1 MRPAALSPRAPATPA
16 PARLA
21 APPSPPRRRAAPRR
35 PRADA
40 GGAEPSAAPAA
51 PPNPTPPSTSAVAID
66 PYAELLA
73 GGALPDERMARALGV
88 DAALLRP
95 LAELPG
101 TASVADLRGRL
112 VALGQWSAALR
123 RGVLPDPA
131 ADAPWPQEPFR
142 SKFVAVLKRLEM
154 PRFTRRH
161 PKLLA
166 PLLRQFL
173 SLAGEFE
180 AELLAAEAEQATQQP
195 QRPPPSAGGAAPGE
209 PPPEGGAGEAG
220 GADGGGASAAGAED
234 DPGGEPGAGEAG
246 EAAPGERGEVEAE
259 LRDADGAEG
268 GAPRPEA
275 AAAGGD
281 AEAELEPGGYA
292 ERLAEEMLSK
302 FERDWAPAVEA
313 LAVAAAAF
321 DDVDS
326 LLDGPEGFDSSKS
339 IWRASGWREVDALR
353 RRLEALRELRDLVR
367 SLGRGGGRGPLR
379 LAPEALAARR
389 GAPGVVRSEA
399 APEETRGLTR
409 SGDLSRMLPAEAHLL
424 AAGWPRR
431 AADSDGDGGA
441 SGDSN
446 AVNEGS
452 RAARLL
458 FMVRRAE
465 RQLTS
470 YERAGWAD
478 DEPSRVTGRRELR
491 PAAELGPIIVCLDT
505 SGSMRGARETVA
517 KALVLECMRGAAR
530 QGRRCHVYA
539 FSGPGDV
546 AELELAPDAAGLAAL
561 LRFLTMSFAG
571 GTDVDAPLALALER
585 VGREGWGLADVL
597 MVTDGEIP
605 EPHADVLAGLAAARA
620 ELGLR
625 VHGLL
630 IGRHVT
636 EPMRALCSD
645 LHVFRSWS
653 AVE

>member
-1 MRPAALSPRAPATPA
+1 MRSAALSPRAPAA
-16 PARLA
+16 PSVARLS
-21 APPSPPRRRAAPRR
+21 PPPRRRPAPRR

-51 PPNPTPPSTSAVAID
+51 PSNPTPPSASAID
-66 PYAELLA
+66 PYAELPA
-73 GGALPDERMARALGV
+73 GAALPDERMARALGV

-180 AELLAAEAEQATQQP
+180 AELLAAEAEQAAQQAAQP
-195 QRPPPSAGGAAPGE
+195 QRPPPSAAGAAPGE
-209 PPPEGGAGEAG
+209 PPPEGGAGEAV
-220 GADGGGASAAGAED
+220 GAESGAGAAGAED
-234 DPGGEPGAGEAG
+234 DPGGELGAGEPGA
-246 EAAPGERGEVEAE
+246 AAPGERSEVDAE

-313 LAVAAAAF
+313 LAAAAAAF

-339 IWRASGWREVDALR
+339 LWRASGWREVDALR
-353 RRLEALRELRDLVR
+353 RRLESLRELRDLVR

-431 AADSDGDGGA
+431 VAASDGDGEA
-441 SGDSN
+441 SDGGG

-470 YERAGWAD
+470 YERTGWAD
-478 DEPSRVTGRRELR
+478 DEPSRITGRRELR

-546 AELELAPDAAGLAAL
+546 AELELAPDTAGLTAL

-630 IGRHVT
+630 VGRHVT